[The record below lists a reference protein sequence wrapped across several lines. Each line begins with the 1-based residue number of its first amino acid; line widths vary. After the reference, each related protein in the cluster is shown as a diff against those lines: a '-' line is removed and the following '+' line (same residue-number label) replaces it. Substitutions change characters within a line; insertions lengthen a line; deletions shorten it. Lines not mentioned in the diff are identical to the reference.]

1 MSLRARQDVLFL
13 KLYGLFKSMARNL
26 KKTKQRGERD
36 TMSLRARHGVYVS
49 ETR

>member
-36 TMSLRARHGVYVS
+36 TVNLRSRHGDSWSV
-49 ETR
+49 TR